1 MRGSAMDS
9 AVLLVQVPGDLFVY
23 AAPIWMRLPLN
34 HVISLAWTMILAG
47 QGNEL
52 VCRYFTLD
60 Y

>member
-1 MRGSAMDS
+1 MDS